1 MSQSTEASKTTDA
14 SRADAAIARINQLTE
29 QIVAAARSAGSGFL
43 EAYEKALQSLAD
55 FRPRDTATDQL
66 EWVQAIADTHATF
79 IAEVSTA
86 YVTAAHGSTEP
97 TPTILVDQATVD
109 RIRRLN
115 EQIVTSARSAGS
127 DVLDGYEKAL
137 KDLAEFETKVTGAT
151 HLDWVQAIATAHTQF
166 ITGLGSTYVNAARAI
181 LR

>member
-1 MSQSTEASKTTDA
+1 MSQTTEAPQ
-14 SRADAAIARINQLTE
+14 ADAAVARINQMTE

-66 EWVQAIADTHATF
+66 EWVQAIADAHATF
-79 IAEVSTA
+79 IAEVSSA
-86 YVTAAHGSTEP
+86 YVTTAHGSTEP
-97 TPTILVDQATVD
+97 TPTVLVDQATVD

-115 EQIVTSARSAGS
+115 AQIVTSAKSVSSG
-127 DVLDGYEKAL
+127 VLDGYEKAL
-137 KDLAEFETKVTGAT
+137 KDLADFETKVTGAT
-151 HLDWVQAIATAHTQF
+151 QLDWVQAIAAAHTQF
-166 ITGLGSTYVNAARAI
+166 ITGLGSTYSNAARAV

>member
-1 MSQSTEASKTTDA
+1 MSQTNEA
-14 SRADAAIARINQLTE
+14 RQVDAADARINQVTE

-66 EWVQAIADTHATF
+66 EWLQAIADAHATF
-79 IAEVSTA
+79 IAEVSSA
-86 YVTAAHGSTEP
+86 YVTAAHNATEP
-97 TPTILVDQATVD
+97 TPTVLVDQATVE

-115 EQIVTSARSAGS
+115 TQIVTSATSVGTSA
-127 DVLDGYEKAL
+127 VDGYEKAL
-137 KDLAEFETKVTGAT
+137 TDLADFETKITGAT
-151 HLDWVQAIATAHTQF
+151 QLDWVKAIAAAHTQF
-166 ITGLGSTYVNAARAI
+166 VTGLASTYANAARAV